1 MSNTAPIDFVLERVE
16 QMLAAL
22 MVLPQSSVNFRSSC
36 EQLDVYLADHKT
48 LLSAGDILTVEQKNR
63 VTSIIDL
70 LGGLQKRAETRA
82 NIPASLQKYIAEQL
96 D

>member
-1 MSNTAPIDFVLERVE
+1 MSNTAPIDYMLERVE

-22 MVLPQSSVNFRSSC
+22 APSPQPSANFRSNC
-36 EQLDVYLADHKT
+36 DRLDVYLAEHKT
-48 LLSAGDILTVEQKNR
+48 LLSSGDALTVEQKNR

-70 LGGLQKRAETRA
+70 LAGLQKRAETRA
-82 NIPASLQKYIAEQL
+82 NIPASLQKYIAEQS